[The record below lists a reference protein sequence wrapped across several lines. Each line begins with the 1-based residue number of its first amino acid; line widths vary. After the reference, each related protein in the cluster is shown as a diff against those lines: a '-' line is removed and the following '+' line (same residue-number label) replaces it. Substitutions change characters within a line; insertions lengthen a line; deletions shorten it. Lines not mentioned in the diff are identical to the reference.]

1 MSCQSFM
8 DTAQKMKF
16 SIKDFFSKC
25 ETADLVTLTE
35 EIPNGKL
42 PFLCSGS
49 KVIAL
54 IKLGESPELLFLELG
69 VHASKEFFPCTACW
83 ASSFTLPT

>member
-1 MSCQSFM
+1 M

-69 VHASKEFFPCTACW
+69 VHASKEFFPCTTCW